1 MEPTIKNV
9 VNSVGTTLDTQL
21 SSIKVQVGHLN
32 KGWRAL
38 ILASRAANAA
48 KSMPTLSETLPAVSK
63 ARNLHYAN
71 MSSLSV
77 AEMVDFID
85 TQDGRPW
92 TVKRRDDSY
101 VHTIDA
107 QRRQVKSIPEARQQQ
122 HNEDKSN
129 FTPVKANF
137 KLKNRAK
144 LGALQTISIVNMQVS
159 PYVYLELQNRPNEIS
174 INPGAN
180 WVSVKSMGRNEPFLM
195 YTGGESS
202 IQLELSWY
210 ANDKDNYEE
219 VVNKCRLL
227 ESWTKADGYTKA
239 PPVLMLVWGT
249 SDLFEG
255 QYFVLTSAAYKLTNF
270 QAWATQKTNN
280 ANGTTSDLT
289 IDRGLLPACATQ
301 TLIFKRA
308 TTNNTTY
315 EGYIPTEKLKKTK
328 GIHLEEA

>member
-9 VNSVGTTLDTQL
+9 VNSVGTTIDTQL

-38 ILASRAANAA
+38 ILANRAANRV
-48 KSMPTLSETLPAVSK
+48 KSMPALSETLPAVSK

-85 TQDGRPW
+85 TQDGLPW
-92 TVKRRDDSY
+92 TLKRRIDSY
-101 VHTIDA
+101 VHTLDA
-107 QRRQVKSIPEARQQQ
+107 KRRQVKSIPEARQQQ

-129 FTPVKANF
+129 FTPVKESSSKWKSKETYRNS
-137 KLKNRAK
+137 
-144 LGALQTISIVNMQVS
+144 QTISIVNMQVS
-159 PYVYLELQNRPNEIS
+159 PYISLELQNRPNEIS
-174 INPGAN
+174 ITPGAN

-249 SDLFEG
+249 SNLFED
-255 QYFVLTSAAYKLTNF
+255 QSFVLTSATYKLSNF
-270 QAWATQKTNN
+270 QAYAKDSEGNV
-280 ANGTTSDLT
+280 